1 MTGDVDNPIEIEGMV
16 TALNV
21 LRVLT
26 SDRAAIL
33 AALDRKVAETP
44 GVFRGAPV
52 IIDLTALEAAAQRD
66 AAQGMGPA
74 APPAFALA
82 TLAAALKERELVPVG
97 ACASTDINKRAAVTA
112 GLGLFDASARP
123 VARAAARKAGVQRS
137 SAAFASTSEPS
148 AAAPATAR
156 GPSAAPPQP
165 AARTAAPEP
174 VQAAAA
180 PQNAIEAEAE
190 AIAETSFALTLSQPL
205 RAGQIVYAKQ
215 RDAIALAA
223 VNAGA
228 ELIADGNVHVY
239 GPLRGRALAGAGGNE
254 HARIYCQKLEADL
267 VSIAG
272 VYLSKDALPADKLG
286 KAVQIALRDGDLLIS
301 ELAR

>member
-1 MTGDVDNPIEIEGMV
+1 MTGDGDNPIEIEGVV

-26 SDRAAIL
+26 TDRAAIL
-33 AALDRKVAETP
+33 AALDRKIAETP

-52 IIDLTALEAAAQRD
+52 VIDLTALEAAAERN
-66 AAQGMGPA
+66 AAQGSGPA
-74 APPAFALA
+74 VAAPFSLA

-97 ACASTDINKRAAVTA
+97 ASATTEGNKRAAVTA

-123 VARAAARKAGVQRS
+123 VARAAPRKAKAQQPV
-137 SAAFASTSEPS
+137 AADPAPSPAQAPAPAAADSDPS
-148 AAAPATAR
+148 A
-156 GPSAAPPQP
+156 PPD
-165 AARTAAPEP
+165 A
-174 VQAAAA
+174 
-180 PQNAIEAEAE
+180 
-190 AIAETSFALTLSQPL
+190 SFTLTLAQPL
-205 RAGQIVYAKQ
+205 RAGQIVYARN

-228 ELIADGNVHVY
+228 ELIADGNIHVY

-254 HARIYCQKLEADL
+254 QARIYCQKLEADL

-272 VYLSKDALPADKLG
+272 VYLSKDALPEDKLG
-286 KAVQIALRDGDLLIS
+286 KAVQIWLRSGDLVITDLV
-301 ELAR
+301 AR